1 MKSDRRGPC
10 ISFDFPREVNL
21 PNSVDWLSPFLGPLM
36 AQKLTN
42 GVLAQLR
49 HLDMAEMKRATRR
62 YDGRSRWWIG

>member
-1 MKSDRRGPC
+1 
-10 ISFDFPREVNL
+10 
-21 PNSVDWLSPFLGPLM
+21 M